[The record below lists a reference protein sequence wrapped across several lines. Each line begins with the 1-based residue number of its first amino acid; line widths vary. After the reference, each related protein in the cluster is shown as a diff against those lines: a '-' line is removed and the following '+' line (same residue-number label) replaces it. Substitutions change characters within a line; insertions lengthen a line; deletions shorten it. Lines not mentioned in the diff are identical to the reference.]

1 MDYETVV
8 KSRRSVRSFQ
18 EKEVPDELL
27 IKLVEHASL
36 APSPGN
42 LQPWE
47 YIVVKNRDLIEK
59 IVSTTYSGNVKTSP
73 PQTWIKSA
81 SAVIVVCYLSRSV
94 SARYG
99 DEGRVGGLLGLGAAV
114 ENLLLSAVNFGLAAC
129 WVSGFRSEELSRLL
143 SLPKGSEP
151 ISIIPVGYPKEIPE
165 APPKLPVDDILT
177 FIN

>member
-1 MDYETVV
+1 MDYEIVL
-8 KSRRSVRSFQ
+8 KNRRRVRSFQ
-18 EKEVPDELL
+18 EKDVPDELL

-47 YIVVKNRDLIEK
+47 FIIVKNRDLIEK

-81 SAVIVVCYLSRSV
+81 SAVIIVCYLSRPV

-99 DEGRVGGLLGLGAAV
+99 EEGRVPGLLGIGAAI
-114 ENLLLSAVNFGLAAC
+114 ENLLLSAVNLGLGAC
-129 WVSGFRSEELSRLL
+129 WVSGFRSDELSKILN
-143 SLPKGSEP
+143 LPKGSEP
-151 ISIIPVGYPKEIPE
+151 ISIIPIGYPKEIPDS
-165 APPKLPVDDILT
+165 PPKLPVDDIITL
-177 FIN
+177 IK

>member
-1 MDYETVV
+1 MDYEIVV
-8 KSRRSVRSFQ
+8 RNRRSVRSFQ
-18 EKEVPDELL
+18 EKDVPDELL

-47 YIVVKNRDLIEK
+47 FIIVKNRDLIEK

-81 SAVIVVCYLSRSV
+81 SAVIIVCYLSRPV

-99 DEGRVGGLLGLGAAV
+99 EEGRVPGLLGIGAAI
-114 ENLLLSAVNFGLAAC
+114 ENLLLSAVNFGLGAC
-129 WVSGFRSEELSRLL
+129 WVSGFKSEELSKILN
-143 SLPKGSEP
+143 LPKGSEP
-151 ISIIPVGYPKEIPE
+151 ISIIPVGYPKEIPDS
-165 APPKLPVDDILT
+165 PPKLPVDDIITL
-177 FIN
+177 IK

>member
-1 MDYETVV
+1 MDYEIVL
-8 KSRRSVRSFQ
+8 KNRRSVRSFQ
-18 EKEVPDELL
+18 EKDVPDELL

-47 YIVVKNRDLIEK
+47 FIIVKNRDLIEK

-81 SAVIVVCYLSRSV
+81 SAVIIVCYLSRPV

-99 DEGRVGGLLGLGAAV
+99 EEGRVPGLLGIGAAI
-114 ENLLLSAVNFGLAAC
+114 ENLLLSAVNLGLGAC
-129 WVSGFRSEELSRLL
+129 WVSGFRSDELSKILN
-143 SLPKGSEP
+143 LPKGSEP
-151 ISIIPVGYPKEIPE
+151 ISIIPIGYPKEIPDS
-165 APPKLPVDDILT
+165 PPKLPVDDIITL
-177 FIN
+177 IK